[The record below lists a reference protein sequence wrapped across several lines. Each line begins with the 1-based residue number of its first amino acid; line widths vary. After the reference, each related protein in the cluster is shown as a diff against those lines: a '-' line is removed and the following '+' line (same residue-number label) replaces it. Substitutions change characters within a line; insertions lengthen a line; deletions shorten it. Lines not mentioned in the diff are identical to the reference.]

1 MRRAAL
7 VMAAACAFV
16 ALAACSEDEP
26 ETEGDLDA
34 SAQAAC
40 DATAEWS
47 ADGYPE
53 DVRDETLQ
61 EIADAAAASE
71 VPEIQAP
78 SDEIANAVGG
88 SATAYEVP
96 LDELA
101 SACLEAG
108 WSGE

>member
-1 MRRAAL
+1 MVLA
-7 VMAAACAFV
+7 VACVF
-16 ALAACSEDEP
+16 ALAACSGEDEP
-26 ETEGDLDA
+26 EADGDLDA
-34 SAQAAC
+34 PAQTAC
-40 DATAEWS
+40 DKTAQWS

-78 SDEIANAVGG
+78 SDEIAAAVGG
-88 SATAYEVP
+88 SATAYQVP

-101 SACLEAG
+101 SVCLDLG